1 MKKAIIGT
9 KMGMTQVFKE
19 DGTMV
24 PVTVIKA
31 GPCAVVQLKTIE
43 NDGYA
48 AVQLGFE
55 DKKENN
61 ANKCE
66 KGHFAKSGVAPKKVV
81 KEMKFENAAEY
92 NLADEVK
99 VDIFQVG
106 DRVDITGT
114 SKGKGYQG
122 GIKRHGFARGPMAHG
137 SKYHRAS
144 GSMGSSATPSH
155 VLKGKKLPGQM
166 GNERSTMLNL
176 EVVVVDTDK
185 NVLLV
190 KGAVP
195 GIRGSVVTVRETVK

>member
-9 KMGMTQVFKE
+9 KIGMTQVFTE
-19 DGTMV
+19 EGTMV

-31 GPCAVVQLKTIE
+31 GPCAVVQVKTVE
-43 NDGYA
+43 NDGYS
-48 AVQLGFE
+48 AVQLGFD
-55 DKKENN
+55 DKKENRT
-61 ANKCE
+61 NKCQ
-66 KGHFAKSGVAPKKVV
+66 KGHYEKSGVAPKKVL
-81 KEMKFENAAEY
+81 KEMKFDNAEEY

-122 GIKRHGFARGPMAHG
+122 AIKRHGFSRGPMAHG
-137 SKYHRAS
+137 SKYHRKA

-166 GNERSTMLNL
+166 GNVRSTILNL
-176 EVVVVDTDK
+176 EVVKVDMDK

-190 KGAVP
+190 KGAIP
-195 GIRGSVVTVRETVK
+195 GIRGSVVTIKETVK

>member
-9 KMGMTQVFKE
+9 KIGMTQVFTE
-19 DGTMV
+19 EGTMV

-31 GPCAVVQLKTIE
+31 GPCAIVQVKTVE
-43 NDGYA
+43 NDGYS
-48 AVQLGFE
+48 AVQLGFD
-55 DKKENN
+55 DKKENRT
-61 ANKCE
+61 NKCQ
-66 KGHFAKSGVAPKKVV
+66 KGHYEKSGVAPKKVL
-81 KEMKFENAAEY
+81 KEMKFDNAEEY

-122 GIKRHGFARGPMAHG
+122 AIKRHGFSRGPMAHG
-137 SKYHRAS
+137 SKYHRKA

-166 GNERSTMLNL
+166 GNVRSTILNL
-176 EVVVVDTDK
+176 EVVKVDMDK

-190 KGAVP
+190 KGAIP
-195 GIRGSVVTVRETVK
+195 GIRGSVVTIKETVK

>member
-9 KMGMTQVFKE
+9 KIGMTQVFTE
-19 DGTMV
+19 EGTMV

-31 GPCAVVQLKTIE
+31 GPCAVVQVKTVE
-43 NDGYA
+43 NDGYS
-48 AVQLGFE
+48 AVQLGFD
-55 DKKENN
+55 DKKENRT
-61 ANKCE
+61 NKCQ
-66 KGHFAKSGVAPKKVV
+66 KGHYEKSGVAPKKVL
-81 KEMKFENAAEY
+81 KEMKFDNSEEY

-122 GIKRHGFARGPMAHG
+122 AIKRHGFSRGPMAHG
-137 SKYHRAS
+137 SKYHRKA

-166 GNERSTMLNL
+166 GNVRSTILNL
-176 EVVVVDTDK
+176 EVVKVDMDK

-195 GIRGSVVTVRETVK
+195 GIRGSVVTIKETVK

>member
-31 GPCAVVQLKTIE
+31 GPCSVIQLKTVE
-43 NDGYA
+43 NDGYE
-48 AVQLGFE
+48 AVQLGYE

-61 ANKCE
+61 TNKCQ

-114 SKGKGYQG
+114 SKGKGFQG
-122 GIKRHGFARGPMAHG
+122 GIKRHGYSRGPMAHG

-144 GSMGSSATPSH
+144 GSMGASATPSH
-155 VLKGKKLPGQM
+155 VMKGKKLPGQM

-176 EVVVVDTDK
+176 EVVVVDTNK

>member
-9 KMGMTQVFKE
+9 KMGMTQVFTDE
-19 DGTMV
+19 GTMV

-31 GPCAVVQLKTIE
+31 GPCAVVQVKTDE
-43 NDGYA
+43 NDGYG
-48 AVQLGFE
+48 AVQLGFD
-55 DKKENN
+55 DKKENRT
-61 ANKCE
+61 NKCQ
-66 KGHFAKSGVAPKKVV
+66 KGHYAKSGVAPKKVL
-81 KEMKFENAAEY
+81 KEMKFDNAQEY

-99 VDIFQVG
+99 VDIFQAG

-122 GIKRHGFARGPMAHG
+122 GIKRHGFSRGPMAHG
-137 SKYHRAS
+137 SKYHRKA
-144 GSMGSSATPSH
+144 GSMGAAATPSR

-166 GNERSTMLNL
+166 GNVRSTVLNL
-176 EVVVVDTDK
+176 EVIRVDTDK

-195 GIRGSVVTVRETVK
+195 GIRGSVVTIKETVK

>member
-31 GPCAVVQLKTIE
+31 GPCSVIQLKTVE
-43 NDGYA
+43 NDGYE
-48 AVQLGFE
+48 AVQLGYE

-61 ANKCE
+61 TNKCQ

-114 SKGKGYQG
+114 SKGKGFQG
-122 GIKRHGFARGPMAHG
+122 GIKRHGYSRGPMAHG

-144 GSMGSSATPSH
+144 GSMGASATPSH
-155 VLKGKKLPGQM
+155 VMKGKKLPGQM
-166 GNERSTMLNL
+166 GTERSTMLNL
-176 EVVVVDTDK
+176 EVVVVDTNK

>member
-31 GPCAVVQLKTIE
+31 GPCSVIQLKTVE
-43 NDGYA
+43 NDGYE
-48 AVQLGFE
+48 AVQLGYE
-55 DKKENN
+55 DKKENRT
-61 ANKCE
+61 NKCQ
-66 KGHFAKSGVAPKKVV
+66 KGHFAKSGIAPKKVV

-114 SKGKGYQG
+114 SKGKGFQG
-122 GIKRHGFARGPMAHG
+122 GIKRHGFSRGPMAHG

>member
-31 GPCAVVQLKTIE
+31 GPCAVIQLKTVE
-43 NDGYA
+43 NDGYE
-48 AVQLGFE
+48 AVQLGYE
-55 DKKENN
+55 DKKENRT
-61 ANKCE
+61 NKCQ
-66 KGHFAKSGVAPKKVV
+66 KGHFAKSGIAPKKVV

-114 SKGKGYQG
+114 SKGKGFQG
-122 GIKRHGFARGPMAHG
+122 GIKRHGFSRGPMAHG

>member
-31 GPCAVVQLKTIE
+31 GPCAVVQVKTVE

-61 ANKCE
+61 TNKCE
-66 KGHFAKSGVAPKKVV
+66 KGHFAKSGVSSKKVI
-81 KEMKFENAAEY
+81 KEMKFENAEEY
-92 NLADEVK
+92 NLSDEVK
-99 VDIFQVG
+99 VDIFKAG

-114 SKGKGYQG
+114 SKGKGFQG
-122 GIKRHGFARGPMAHG
+122 AIKRHGFSRGPMAHG
-137 SKYHRAS
+137 SKYHRAA

-176 EVVVVDTDK
+176 EVVVVDADK

-195 GIRGSVVTVRETVK
+195 GIRGSIVAVRETVK

>member
-9 KMGMTQVFKE
+9 KIGMTQVFTE
-19 DGTMV
+19 EGTMV
-24 PVTVIKA
+24 TVTVIKA
-31 GPCAVVQLKTIE
+31 GPCAIVQVKTVE
-43 NDGYA
+43 NDGYS
-48 AVQLGFE
+48 AVQLGFD
-55 DKKENN
+55 DKKENRT
-61 ANKCE
+61 NKCQ
-66 KGHFAKSGVAPKKVV
+66 KGHYEKSGVAPKKVL
-81 KEMKFENAAEY
+81 KEMKFDNAEEY

-122 GIKRHGFARGPMAHG
+122 AIKRHGFSRGPMAHG
-137 SKYHRAS
+137 SKYHRKA

-166 GNERSTMLNL
+166 GNVRSTILNL
-176 EVVVVDTDK
+176 EVVKVDMDK

-190 KGAVP
+190 KGAIP
-195 GIRGSVVTVRETVK
+195 GIRGSVVTIKETVK

>member
-31 GPCAVVQLKTIE
+31 GPCAVVQLKTVE

>member
-31 GPCAVVQLKTIE
+31 GPCAVVQLKTVE

-55 DKKENN
+55 DKKENRT
-61 ANKCE
+61 NKCE
-66 KGHFAKSGVAPKKVV
+66 KGHFAKSGAAPKKVI

-114 SKGKGYQG
+114 SKGKGFQG
-122 GIKRHGFARGPMAHG
+122 GIKRHGYSRGPMAHG

-144 GSMGSSATPSH
+144 GSMGASATPSH
-155 VLKGKKLPGQM
+155 VMKGKKLPGQM
-166 GNERSTMLNL
+166 GNVRSTMLNL
-176 EVVVVDTDK
+176 EVVVVDMDK

>member
-9 KMGMTQVFKE
+9 KMGMTQVFTE

-31 GPCAVVQLKTIE
+31 GPCAVVQVKTE
-43 NDGYA
+43 QNDGYG
-48 AVQLGFE
+48 AVVLGFE
-55 DKKENN
+55 DKKENRT
-61 ANKCE
+61 NKCE
-66 KGHFAKSGVAPKKVV
+66 KGYFAKSGVAPKKVL
-81 KEMKFENAAEY
+81 KEMRFENAEEY
-92 NLADEVK
+92 NLADEIR
-99 VDIFQVG
+99 VDIFKAG

-114 SKGKGYQG
+114 SKGKGFQG
-122 GIKRHGFARGPMAHG
+122 AIKRHGFGRGPMAHG
-137 SKYHRAS
+137 SKYHRAA

-176 EVVVVDTDK
+176 EVVKVDAEK

-195 GIRGSVVTVRETVK
+195 GIRGSIVTVREAVK

>member
-31 GPCAVVQLKTIE
+31 GPCAVVQLKTVE

-55 DKKENN
+55 DKKENRT
-61 ANKCE
+61 NKCE
-66 KGHFAKSGVAPKKVV
+66 KGHFAKSGAAPKKVI

-114 SKGKGYQG
+114 SKGKGFQG
-122 GIKRHGFARGPMAHG
+122 GIKRHGYSRGPMAHG

-144 GSMGSSATPSH
+144 GSMGASATPSH
-155 VLKGKKLPGQM
+155 VMKGKKLPGQM
-166 GNERSTMLNL
+166 GNVRSTMLNL
-176 EVVVVDTDK
+176 EVVVVDMDK

-195 GIRGSVVTVRETVK
+195 GIRGSIVTVRETVK

>member
-31 GPCAVVQLKTIE
+31 GPCSVIQLKTVE
-43 NDGYA
+43 NDGYE
-48 AVQLGFE
+48 AVQLGYE

-61 ANKCE
+61 TNKCQ

-114 SKGKGYQG
+114 SKGKGFQG
-122 GIKRHGFARGPMAHG
+122 GIKRHGYSRGPMAHG

-144 GSMGSSATPSH
+144 GSMGASATPSH
-155 VLKGKKLPGQM
+155 VMKGKKLPGQM

-185 NVLLV
+185 NALLV

>member
-31 GPCAVVQLKTIE
+31 GPCSVIQLKTVE
-43 NDGYA
+43 NDGYE
-48 AVQLGFE
+48 AVQLGYE

-61 ANKCE
+61 TNKCQ

-114 SKGKGYQG
+114 SKGKGFQG
-122 GIKRHGFARGPMAHG
+122 GIKRHGYSRGPMAHG

-144 GSMGSSATPSH
+144 GSMGASATPSH
-155 VLKGKKLPGQM
+155 VMKGKKLPGQM

-195 GIRGSVVTVRETVK
+195 GIRGSVVAVRETVK

>member
-31 GPCAVVQLKTIE
+31 GPCAVVQVKTKE

-48 AVQLGFE
+48 SVQLGFE

-61 ANKCE
+61 TNKCE
-66 KGHFAKSGVAPKKVV
+66 KGHFDKAGVTPKKAL
-81 KEMKFENAAEY
+81 KEMKFENAEEY
-92 NLADEVK
+92 KPADEIRA
-99 VDIFQVG
+99 DIFQAG
-106 DRVDITGT
+106 DRVDVIGT

-176 EVVVVDTDK
+176 EVVKVDTDK

-195 GIRGSVVTVRETVK
+195 GIRGSIVTVRETVK